1 MKQFIALV
9 LWALCLSGPV
19 LAEDRRTDGSVLVI
33 MTLNAEFLWD
43 GVDPEEGSSQVSFPW
58 KGSQSEAE
66 EHMMK
71 VAEIIIRASPDIIN
85 LVEVENLDALNT
97 FNNQFLA
104 GRGYRPYFVQGR
116 DTFTGQDVALLTRID
131 PDGEVIRRSEIQGTS
146 GGVSKDVSKNYFGAV
161 TVNGIKIG
169 FVGLHLLAQP
179 LSTER
184 RLQREAQADAIRK
197 LALDLIAQ
205 EPQLQ
210 LVILG
215 DFNDFDG
222 HVNTQLNQD
231 DRDHID
237 STPISNVLR
246 TIRILNPTDNTDSK
260 YGRMEAARPLQQDV
274 NA

>member
-1 MKQFIALV
+1 M
-9 LWALCLSGPV
+9 
-19 LAEDRRTDGSVLVI
+19 
-33 MTLNAEFLWD
+33 
-43 GVDPEEGSSQVSFPW
+43 
-58 KGSQSEAE
+58 
-66 EHMMK
+66 
-71 VAEIIIRASPDIIN
+71 
-85 LVEVENLDALNT
+85 
-97 FNNQFLA
+97 
-104 GRGYRPYFVQGR
+104 
-116 DTFTGQDVALLTRID
+116 
-131 PDGEVIRRSEIQGTS
+131 
-146 GGVSKDVSKNYFGAV
+146 SKNYFGAV

-246 TIRILNPTDNTDSK
+246 TIRILNPTDNADSK
-260 YGRMEAARPLQQDV
+260 YGRMEAAGPLRQDV
-274 NA
+274 GA